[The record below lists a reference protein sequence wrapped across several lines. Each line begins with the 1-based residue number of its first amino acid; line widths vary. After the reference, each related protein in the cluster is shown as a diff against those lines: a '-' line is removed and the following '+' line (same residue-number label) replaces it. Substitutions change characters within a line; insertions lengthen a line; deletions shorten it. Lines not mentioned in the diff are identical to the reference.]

1 VTVAIAVVVVVT
13 IAVIVVAVTVVAAV
27 VVRVAIAQRGVFQ
40 YTGRPSRIHPE
51 ENCTEGY
58 EKDSRQARD
67 HRGLPF
73 DAALNE
79 TCLPGHV
86 REARRVKP
94 VAGGDPRSLGDAPF
108 DGETAHQF
116 AGNAKR
122 EQGFRVP

>member
-1 VTVAIAVVVVVT
+1 M
-13 IAVIVVAVTVVAAV
+13 IAVIVVVVTVVAAV

-58 EKDSRQARD
+58 EKDSRQARN

-79 TCLPGHV
+79 TCLPGH
-86 REARRVKP
+86 EKPGARNLW
-94 VAGGDPRSLGDAPF
+94 AGGAPRSLGDAPF

-116 AGNAKR
+116 AGNAMR
-122 EQGFRVP
+122 AQGFRVP